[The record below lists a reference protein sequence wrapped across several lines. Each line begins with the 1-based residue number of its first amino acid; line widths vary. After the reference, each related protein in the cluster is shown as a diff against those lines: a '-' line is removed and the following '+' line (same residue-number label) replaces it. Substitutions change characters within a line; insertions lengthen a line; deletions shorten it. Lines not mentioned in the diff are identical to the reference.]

1 MGQLKIG
8 LTNGSTEG
16 VSNGLTNGS
25 TNGLKGVSNG
35 LTNGLTNS
43 LTNGVT
49 NVSVSSEDSW
59 ETVPPISRPQLLVFS
74 ASHEASLS
82 RSIEQ
87 YEHYLNQNTPSAPD
101 LAYTLGAGREHKS
114 HRAYC
119 VTDDG
124 KPPLTVSRPI
134 KVSKNIPE
142 LAFVFTGQGAQWPQM
157 GAELLA
163 EFSVVRESFERMEHA
178 LSTLQVPCPFNLREE
193 LLKPEA
199 DSHIQSATYSQPL
212 CTALQCAL
220 VDLLHSLGLRATAVV
235 GHSSGEIAAAYAS
248 GALSLHDAIIVAYNR
263 GICSSAI
270 KRSGAMGAIGL
281 GRDEV
286 QPLLRPGVVIGCENS
301 PESVTI
307 SGDVEGVDAVLA
319 EVKLSRPETLAR
331 RLRVDKAYHSREFLH
346 LGPGRGSSILT
357 SV

>member
-59 ETVPPISRPQLLVFS
+59 ETVPPISRLQLLVFS

-101 LAYTLGAGREHKS
+101 LAYTLGVGREHKS

-124 KPPLTVSRPI
+124 KPPLTVSRLV
-134 KVSKNIPE
+134 KVTKNVPE

-157 GAELLA
+157 GAQLLA
-163 EFSVVRESFERMEHA
+163 DFPVVRESFERMEHA
-178 LSTLQVPCPFNLREE
+178 LSSLRIPCPFNLREE

-199 DSHIQSATYSQPL
+199 DSRIQSATYSQPL

-263 GICSSAI
+263 GIC
-270 KRSGAMGAIGL
+270 
-281 GRDEV
+281 
-286 QPLLRPGVVIGCENS
+286 
-301 PESVTI
+301 
-307 SGDVEGVDAVLA
+307 
-319 EVKLSRPETLAR
+319 
-331 RLRVDKAYHSREFLH
+331 
-346 LGPGRGSSILT
+346 
-357 SV
+357 